1 MIKLLVVDDEAG
13 ICEIIKK
20 TFTYIGFTV
29 FTATKAQKALE
40 IVKKERPKIIF
51 LDIIMEDMSGMELL
65 KKVKEIDKA
74 IIAIMVT
81 MKKDKETKEEA
92 KRLGADEF
100 IEKPFS
106 RNYLRDIVVKK
117 IQDLLDKGGHM
128 QKSRILIVDDEK
140 ETRDTL
146 RDFISLRF
154 EADIDEASEGAA
166 AIEKVKKDQPDVILL
181 DIKMPGIS
189 GIDVIDEIKK
199 LSPGSKTMVISA
211 WKSAEVA
218 SKAVKAGAVD
228 YLEKPLSLS
237 ILEEK
242 LRTLLIG
249 IGKLIIKKS

>member
-40 IVKKERPKIIF
+40 LIKKEQPKIVF

-65 KKVKEIDKA
+65 KKIKEIDKA
-74 IIAIMVT
+74 IIVIMVT

-92 KRLGADEF
+92 RRLGADEF

-128 QKSRILIVDDEK
+128 QKPRILIVDDEK

-146 RDFISLRF
+146 RNFISLRF
-154 EADIDEASEGAA
+154 ESDMDEASDGTS
-166 AIEKVKKDQPDVILL
+166 AIEKVQKDQPDVILL

-189 GIDVIDEIKK
+189 GIDVIGEIKK
-199 LSPGSKTMVISA
+199 LSPGSKTLVISA

-218 SKAVKAGAVD
+218 GRAIKAGAVD

-242 LRTLLIG
+242 LRTLLIS
-249 IGKLIIKKS
+249 IGKLIIKKG